1 MVVIHRTFKRLV
13 YPFSEHTPG
22 CYRLSSMLTA
32 DIASLLYPYTTTYNA
47 IFDYYRKLP
56 QALPAQ
62 EVHKAVLN

>member
-1 MVVIHRTFKRLV
+1 
-13 YPFSEHTPG
+13 
-22 CYRLSSMLTA
+22 MLTA
-32 DIASLLYPYTTTYNA
+32 DIASLLYLYPTTYNA